1 MTENNQQDSNFDRLQ
16 ENQDRLKHAK
26 NINGDNYE
34 VISIHQP
41 SYRKFLNERMPLS
54 YINFYITNDAI
65 VLPVFNDPMDK
76 KAIDTISKVFHDR
89 KIVTLEGSRIVEG
102 GGGVHCI
109 TQQQPYI

>member
-1 MTENNQQDSNFDRLQ
+1 MCIRDS
-16 ENQDRLKHAK
+16 
-26 NINGDNYE
+26 YE
-34 VISIHQP
+34 IISIQQP
-41 SYRKFLNERMPLS
+41 SYRKFLNERMALS
-54 YINFYITNDAI
+54 YINFYIANDAI

-76 KAIDTISKVFHDR
+76 NAIDTISKVFHDR